1 MNSKQKLNR
10 QTKVQFFCTQIEE
23 RRERLNIKKI
33 KPSYHMTQKQMSQRL
48 MRTSRLEITQNK
60 FGNTSC
66 CCSDCGKDSQ
76 FKQRIFKIYPFNG
89 TSYSYQESIK
99 QNQILDRYRNS
110 KYIKIF
116 RKLVYCLLFII
127 RYRIVQNIRFRQR
140 QRMKK
145 VLKTRIE
152 QPRMTFL
159 NVLDFAKK
167 QLNPKFKSASNFDF
181 AISQNVTALNSPQ
194 DSDEEFYHLKP
205 KKSLVHK
212 LSTEEHM
219 VHKKLSKSQQKVY
232 LITGLNSVLNQYVT
246 SKLNKP
252 TIKCNNQQSICMPPL
267 LSLIVSPR
275 QNQSTHL
282 PHIRIRHNI

>member
-10 QTKVQFFCTQIEE
+10 QTKVQFFCKQIEE
-23 RRERLNIKKI
+23 RRQRLNIKKI
-33 KPSYHMTQKQMSQRL
+33 KPYYHLTQTQMSQRIG
-48 MRTSRLEITQNK
+48 RSRRLEISQNK

-66 CCSDCGKDSQ
+66 CCSECGRDSQ

-89 TSYSYQESIK
+89 TSYQYQESIK

-110 KYIKIF
+110 KYIKTF

-145 VLKTRIE
+145 VLKTRVE

-159 NVLDFAKK
+159 NVLDIAKK
-167 QLNPKFKSASNFDF
+167 SLNPKFKSASNFDF
-181 AISQNVTALNSPQ
+181 AISQNATALNSPQ

-205 KKSLVHK
+205 KKSLAHK
-212 LSTEEHM
+212 LSTEEHLP
-219 VHKKLSKSQQKVY
+219 HKKLSKSQQKVY

-252 TIKCNNQQSICMPPL
+252 TIKCNQQSICMPPL
-267 LSLIVSPR
+267 LSLTVSPR

-282 PHIRIRHNI
+282 PHIRIRHNN